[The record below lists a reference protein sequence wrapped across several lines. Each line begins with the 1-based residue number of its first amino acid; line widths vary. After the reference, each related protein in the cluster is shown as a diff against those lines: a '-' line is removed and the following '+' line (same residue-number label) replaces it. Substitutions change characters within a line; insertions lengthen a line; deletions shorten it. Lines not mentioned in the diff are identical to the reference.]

1 MSTGYQI
8 KEQGEPYFVTLQI
21 VNWIDLFSRVDY
33 RNIVI
38 DNLKYCQKEKGLI
51 IYAYVIMS
59 NHIHLILKAKENNL
73 SNVLRDFKSYTSKCL
88 LDRIVNGIESRR
100 EWLLMLFKK
109 AAQKH
114 KRNSQYQVFTHENHA
129 VHLYSDKFIDQKL
142 DYIHDNPV
150 RAGIVKEPQD
160 YIYSSAANYADEPSI
175 LDVVVID
182 ASWKTV

>member
-8 KEQGEPYFVTLQI
+8 KEQGELYFVTIQI
-21 VNWIDLFSRVDY
+21 VDWIDLFSRLDY

-38 DNLKYCQKEKGLI
+38 DNLKYCQKEKGLV

-59 NHIHLILKAKENNL
+59 NHIHLIIQAKENNL
-73 SNVLRDFKSYTSKCL
+73 SNILRDFKSYTSKCL
-88 LDRIVNGIESRR
+88 LDRIINGVESRK
-100 EWLLMLFKK
+100 EWLLKLFKK
-109 AAQKH
+109 AAQSH

-150 RAGIVKEPQD
+150 RAGIVKK
-160 YIYSSAANYADEPSI
+160 SRRLSF
-175 LDVVVID
+175 
-182 ASWKTV
+182 

>member
-21 VNWIDLFSRVDY
+21 VNWIDLFSRLDY

-38 DNLKYCQKEKGLI
+38 DNLKFCQKEKGLV

-59 NHIHLILKAKENNL
+59 NHIHLIIQAKENNL

-88 LDRIVNGIESRR
+88 LDRIMNGVESRE

-114 KRNSQYQVFTHENHA
+114 NRNSQYQVFTHENHA
-129 VHLYSDKFIDQKL
+129 VQLYSDKFIDQKL
-142 DYIHDNPV
+142 DYIHENPV

-160 YIYSSAANYADEPSI
+160 YLYSSATNYAEEHGV
-175 LDVVVID
+175 LDVVIVD
-182 ASWKTV
+182 RSWNSI